1 MSSSVRIQ
9 MDKGRIRRRIDDSW
23 YENRIYLAE
32 TILSDCN
39 TYCRFDEGAL
49 VESGHTEDGGA
60 SIVYDTPYAKRVYYT
75 GTPRTH
81 RNPSAK
87 LMWCD
92 YARKQHKREWE
103 KRAQKLMEEYR

>member
-9 MDKGRIRRRIDDSW
+9 MDKGRIRRAADSAW
-23 YENRIYLAE
+23 DAARPLLAE
-32 TILSDCN
+32 TILTDCN

-103 KRAQKLMEEYR
+103 KRAQKLMEGST